1 MKTIKLAIV
10 LIALTHFACAGVYF
24 SGLMTAARL
33 AGQVPPFWQLLLP
46 LFLVFCSTGLAGYF
60 AYHKRPLPA
69 ALLGVLPVLALAGH
83 TLYQHPEWAAKAAL
97 PLTLFVVL
105 VVFNLDVWGIK
116 TKFFKLWGAL
126 EKAEKETNTL
136 DTISRIIGIVPTIMT
151 LVVVGVFMFFSW
163 QISGA
168 RNRAMVDIQ
177 KSLQQATEAAAEA
190 AAEAEYYRD
199 D

>member
-1 MKTIKLAIV
+1 MGLKTIKPAIV
-10 LIALTHFACAGVYF
+10 LIALTHLACAGVYF
-24 SGLMTAARL
+24 SGVITAARL
-33 AGQVPPFWQLLLP
+33 AGRVPPFWQLLLP

-83 TLYQHPEWAAKAAL
+83 MLYQHPEWVAQAAV

-116 TKFFKLWGAL
+116 TKFFKLWRAL

-136 DTISRIIGIVPTIMT
+136 DTVSRMIGMIPTIMT
-151 LVVVGVFMFFSW
+151 MVAVGFFMFFSW
-163 QISGA
+163 QISKE
-168 RNRAMVDIQ
+168 RNRAMVEIQ
-177 KSLQQATEAAAEA
+177 KSLEAASEAAAENS
-190 AAEAEYYRD
+190 YYAD

>member
-1 MKTIKLAIV
+1 MKTTNLAIV
-10 LIALTHFACAGVYF
+10 LIALTHLACAGVYF
-24 SGLMTAARL
+24 SGLIAAARL

-60 AYHKRPLPA
+60 AYHKLPLPA
-69 ALLGVLPVLALAGH
+69 ALLGIFPVLALAGH
-83 TLYQHPEWAAKAAL
+83 TLYQYPEWLAKAAP

-116 TKFFKLWGAL
+116 ARFFKLWGAL
-126 EKAEKETNTL
+126 EKVEKEVGTL
-136 DTISRIIGIVPTIMT
+136 DTISRIVGVIPTIMT
-151 LVVVGVFMFFSW
+151 LIAVGFFMFYSW
-163 QISGA
+163 QISKE
-168 RNRAMVDIQ
+168 RNRAMAEIQ

-190 AAEAEYYRD
+190 AEETDYYRD